1 MFLSLRSFNL
11 YVIGFVDWI
20 LSTRNYL
27 FSPIRCATFFEY
39 FSFVFTYPD
48 FIRSPTLNLGLDDN
62 CFISQYKLKYTVL
75 SFFLLLAST
84 GVILMELCLTL
95 LYWSSIFGSM
105 SKYTKKL
112 ANMAEGTA
120 SSDAITKHQLDTA
133 MIDKTW

>member
-48 FIRSPTLNLGLDDN
+48 FKTNLEFGFRCQLLH
-62 CFISQYKLKYTVL
+62 IAIWIEYTVL